1 MAARSSNL
9 SGGTGNW
16 SAVGTWDGGAS
27 VPANGDTVTITAGDT
42 VVFDVDQSGF
52 ANGLGEMTVN
62 GTLKFATTATTT
74 TFLKTNASITLGA
87 AGAFYVGN
95 SAADPIPASSSA
107 TVQLPANTSKITGS
121 GTLRFY
127 GAIVATNAT
136 TLAADAAAAQPDIVL
151 TADLGLAAGGGDD
164 ILICKMDSSTTAG
177 NQADGGN
184 NLVYTVASY
193 VSGTKTVT
201 LAANLGTA
209 RKAGDAVAWLSRP
222 ITLKRVSASD
232 NTICDV
238 GSGIMQGTRIMNTR
252 PINANS
258 WQFLGGVTGQNNTN
272 GGICH
277 QGSGHTLS
285 GTFTGANN
293 TSGGICHQGSG
304 HTLSGTFTAA
314 NNTNGG
320 ICHYGPGHTLSGTF
334 TGANN
339 TNGGICYRGS
349 GNTLS
354 GTFTAANN
362 TNGGICHYGSGN
374 TLSGTFTTSDTP
386 ALYYTRT
393 AVCFDVN
400 VASATFMSNY
410 TDYSRRNCDVVES
423 FNHGGVSGFYRAW
436 CRGGYILS
444 DATVIHTGTQSLK
457 YVCESA
463 SYPVFRD
470 YDVWAPAGEPI
481 VAVCVARKDFSGGTV
496 KMEVI
501 DPAND
506 PLTETGASALA
517 TATMADTADAWLPLS
532 LAYRSATARWLKVR
546 ITAQAAT
553 GNAWFSVT
561 QLEQLLGQH
570 RQVILR

>member
-258 WQFLGGVTGQNNTN
+258 WQFLGGVTGQNNT
-272 GGICH
+272 
-277 QGSGHTLS
+277 S
-285 GTFTGANN
+285 
-293 TSGGICHQGSG
+293 
-304 HTLSGTFTAA
+304 
-314 NNTNGG
+314 GG
-320 ICHYGPGHTLSGTF
+320 ICHYGSGHTLSGTF